1 MKNDILKH
9 YIEVPDNLFALL
21 SRYRVVIPG
30 IQRHYVQGAN
40 NPKAESVRKQF
51 IKEIFTAIEKKQ
63 NEFSLHFIYGPINTD
78 GEDSF
83 VPVDGQQRLTTLWLI
98 ARYAAE
104 KAEPSDRKHL
114 LHLLSRFTYEDRIN
128 AKRFCQAL
136 TCEDSR
142 WDITQDPNPN
152 ILCQDWFVDY
162 WKEDETVASMIRMLS
177 TIHEEWNKYQ
187 DTITAENILEAI
199 DSKIRFNLKIDAF
212 GDDIYMKMNAR
223 GLQLTQWENF
233 KAKISEDLREDK
245 KEWWV
250 KKMEELSNRFF
261 TLSDKQHELPDNAF
275 FALYARIMAYEARES
290 GVDCGNNI
298 KELADYKKWNHIE
311 LPFVPYSDFSGI
323 MQGIQERQDSG
334 NEPIASTVADTCV
347 KMLET
352 VLDNAQEKVP
362 YFGDSKLFDTFF
374 HPQNGNELDFT
385 LCCYEYFKKF
395 DNIDNCDFLKA
406 LRLMWNI
413 LENVN
418 KQYDKPDNRIE
429 LVKKFIDLEDK
440 TLYSRKITLY
450 SPQIKEIIDSD
461 VPEQAKEEAKKA
473 IQMHCDD
480 QSMPN
485 DWNEETLGPW
495 SNWNDAIE
503 KAEECAFF
511 HGSIR
516 FLYRNSN
523 GDTTCWKKFATKLSN
538 CKKLFTKDGLSEEM
552 KVKANQVLISHCED
566 WKKLI
571 RKPVFDAKN
580 ESWKQVLTDSSLSEC
595 VNGLLLSPNEI
606 VDNHNE
612 IIQILI
618 DDAIW
623 KNLIKETPGYEL
635 EWKANSPSLWL
646 NRYLYLTL
654 KLTRDNHEDI
664 LDAFIGESKVT
675 FDAPEEERYRTIK
688 GKNYYF
694 AVPMWFTYKY
704 KGKEY
709 HFAWQTSGNID
720 MYDNNW
726 NKLFDLYYK
735 KYGEGFN
742 IAIDDQSDHDS
753 SYYIRMIEDCI
764 ERYVKL
770 KGNHTSSLP
779 VQHK

>member
-63 NEFSLHFIYGPINTD
+63 NEFNLHFIYGPINTNV
-78 GEDSF
+78 EDSF

-104 KAEPSDRKHL
+104 KAEPSDRKDL
-114 LHLLSRFTYEDRIN
+114 LSLLSRFTYEDRIN

-142 WDITQDPNPN
+142 WDITQDPNPD

-177 TIHEEWNKYQ
+177 TIYEEWNKHQ
-187 DTITAENILEAI
+187 ESITAEDILEAI
-199 DSKIRFNLKIDAF
+199 ASKIRFNLKIDAF

-233 KAKISEDLREDK
+233 KGKFSEDLCEDK

-250 KKMEELSNRFF
+250 KEMEELSNRFF
-261 TLSDKQHELPDNAF
+261 TCSDEQHELPDNAF
-275 FALYARIMAYEARES
+275 FALYARIMAYES
-290 GVDCGNNI
+290 GVDCGNSI
-298 KELADYKKWNHIE
+298 KELAAYTHNHNTWSQIE
-311 LPFVPYSDFSGI
+311 LPFVPYSDFSDI
-323 MQGIQERQDSG
+323 IN
-334 NEPIASTVADTCV
+334 NESIASTVPATCV
-347 KMLET
+347 KMIKT
-352 VLDNAQEKVP
+352 VLASAQNIVP

-395 DNIDNCDFLKA
+395 VNEDVDTTHFLKA

-413 LENVN
+413 LENVD
-418 KQYDKPDNRIE
+418 KQYEKKTDNRIE
-429 LVKKFIDLEDK
+429 LVKKFIDLGDQ
-440 TLYSRKITLY
+440 TLY
-450 SPQIKEIIDSD
+450 SPQIKEIEKEIEKA
-461 VPEQAKEEAKKA
+461 PEQAKEEAEKA
-473 IQMHCDD
+473 KQMHCNDK
-480 QSMPN
+480 SMPN
-485 DWNEETLGPW
+485 DWNEETLKPW

-516 FLYRNSN
+516 FLYEKNSN
-523 GDTTCWKKFATKLSN
+523 GKTTWENFATKLSN
-538 CKKLFTKDGLSEEM
+538 CMDLFVSEGLSEDK

-654 KLTRDNHEDI
+654 KLKRNNREDI
-664 LDAFIGESKVT
+664 LDAFINDSKVT

-709 HFAWQTSGNID
+709 HFAWQTWGNID
-720 MYDNNW
+720 MYDNSW
-726 NKLFDLYYK
+726 ERLFDQYD
-735 KYGEGFN
+735 GEMANNFT
-742 IAIDDQSDHDS
+742 IHIDEETDHDS
-753 SYYIRMIEDCI
+753 SYYIKKIEKCIDCYEKI
-764 ERYVKL
+764 HNK
-770 KGNHTSSLP
+770 
-779 VQHK
+779 

>member
-63 NEFSLHFIYGPINTD
+63 NEFNLHFIYGPINTN

-98 ARYAAE
+98 ARYAVE
-104 KAEPSDRKHL
+104 KAEPSNRKDL
-114 LHLLSRFTYEDRIN
+114 LRLLSRFTYEDRIN

-177 TIHEEWNKYQ
+177 TIYEEWNKHQ
-187 DTITAENILEAI
+187 DSITAEDILEAI
-199 DSKIRFNLKIDAF
+199 ASKIRFELKIDAF

-233 KAKISEDLREDK
+233 KGKFSEDLREDK

-250 KKMEELSNRFF
+250 KEMEELSNRFF
-261 TLSDKQHELPDNAF
+261 HCSGEQHELPDNAF
-275 FALYARIMAYEARES
+275 FALYARIMAYEARKS
-290 GVDCGNNI
+290 VVDCGNGI
-298 KELADYKKWNHIE
+298 KELAAYTHNTWSQIE

-323 MQGIQERQDSG
+323 TN
-334 NEPIASTVADTCV
+334 NESVAKTCV
-347 KMLET
+347 KMLKT
-352 VLDNAQEKVP
+352 VLDHYKKAVP
-362 YFGDSKLFDTFF
+362 YFGDRTLFETFF
-374 HPQNGNELDFT
+374 HPKNKNDLDFT

-395 DNIDNCDFLKA
+395 NNIETKDFLKA

-413 LENVN
+413 LENVYR
-418 KQYDKPDNRIE
+418 QDEKPDYRVK
-429 LVKKFIDLEDK
+429 LVKKFIDLGDQ
-440 TLYSRKITLY
+440 TLY
-450 SPQIKEIIDSD
+450 SPQIKGKIIDSNA
-461 VPEQAKEEAKKA
+461 PEQAKEEAEKA
-473 IQMHCDD
+473 IQMNCND
-480 QSMPN
+480 QSMPS
-485 DWNEETLGPW
+485 DWNEETLGKW

-523 GDTTCWKKFATKLSN
+523 GEKPWEKFATKLCN
-538 CKKLFTKDGLSEEM
+538 CIDLFTKDGLSEEK
-552 KVKANQVLISHCED
+552 KVKANQVLISHC
-566 WKKLI
+566 KKWDDI
-571 RKPVFDAKN
+571 RREPVFDAKN

-664 LDAFIGESKVT
+664 LDAFIAESKVT

-709 HFAWQTSGNID
+709 HFAWQTWGNID
-720 MYDNNW
+720 MYDNGW
-726 NKLFDLYYK
+726 ERLFDQYD
-735 KYGEGFN
+735 GEMANNFT
-742 IAIDDQSDHDS
+742 IHIDKETGHDS
-753 SYYIRMIEDCI
+753 SYYIKKIEDCI
-764 ERYVKL
+764 DCYEKIHN
-770 KGNHTSSLP
+770 K
-779 VQHK
+779 

>member
-63 NEFSLHFIYGPINTD
+63 NEFNLHFIYGPINTN

-98 ARYAAE
+98 ARYAVE
-104 KAEPSDRKHL
+104 KAEPSNCKDL
-114 LHLLSRFTYEDRIN
+114 LRLLSRFTYEDRIN

-142 WDITQDPNPN
+142 WDITQDPNPD

-177 TIHEEWNKYQ
+177 TIHEEWNKHQ
-187 DTITAENILEAI
+187 DSITAEDILEAI
-199 DSKIRFNLKIDAF
+199 ASKIRFELKIDAF

-233 KAKISEDLREDK
+233 KAKFSEDLCEDK
-245 KEWWV
+245 KESWD
-250 KKMEELSNRFF
+250 KEMEELSNLFF
-261 TLSDKQHELPDNAF
+261 TCSGEHELPDNAF
-275 FALYARIMAYEARES
+275 FALYARIMAYEAKKT
-290 GVDCGNNI
+290 GVDCGNGI

-323 MQGIQERQDSG
+323 MQGIQDIR
-334 NEPIASTVADTCV
+334 NEPIASTVAETCV
-347 KMLET
+347 KMIKT
-352 VLDNAQEKVP
+352 VLASAQNIVP

-395 DNIDNCDFLKA
+395 VNEDVDTSHFLKA

-413 LENVN
+413 LENEDR
-418 KQYDKPDNRIE
+418 QYENPDYRVE
-429 LVKKFIDLEDK
+429 LIKKIIDLGDQ
-440 TLYSRKITLY
+440 TLY
-450 SPQIKEIIDSD
+450 SPQIKEIEKA
-461 VPEQAKEEAKKA
+461 PEQAIEEAEKA
-473 IQMHCDD
+473 IHCND
-480 QSMPN
+480 QSMPS
-485 DWNEETLGPW
+485 DWNEERLGTW

-516 FLYRNSN
+516 FLYEKNSN
-523 GDTTCWKKFATKLSN
+523 EETTWEKFATKLSN
-538 CKKLFTKDGLSEEM
+538 CKNLFTKDGLSEEK
-552 KVKANQVLISHCED
+552 KVKANQVLISHCEN
-566 WKKLI
+566 WINLI
-571 RKPVFDAKN
+571 RKPVFDTDK
-580 ESWKQVLTDSSLSEC
+580 ESWKQVLTDVKLSEY

-606 VDNHNE
+606 VDNHNG

-623 KNLIKETPGYEL
+623 KNLIKDTSGYEL

-646 NRYLYLTL
+646 NRYLYLTV
-654 KLTRDNHEDI
+654 KLTRNNREDI
-664 LDAFIGESKVT
+664 LDSFINNDDIKFEAE
-675 FDAPEEERYRTIK
+675 DERRYMKIK
-688 GKNYYF
+688 DVNYYF
-694 AVPMWFTYKY
+694 AVPMFFVYKY
-704 KGKEY
+704 KDENY
-709 HFAWQTSGNID
+709 HFAWQTWGYID

-742 IAIDDQSDHDS
+742 IAIDDQSDQDS

-764 ERYVKL
+764 ERYVKF
-770 KGNHTSSLP
+770 KDNHNEITS
-779 VQHK
+779 Q

>member
-1 MKNDILKH
+1 MKNDIIKQN
-9 YIEVPDNLFALL
+9 IEVPDNLFALL

-63 NEFSLHFIYGPINTD
+63 NEFNLHFIYGPINTN

-104 KAEPSDRKHL
+104 KAEPSDRKDL
-114 LHLLSRFTYEDRIN
+114 LSLLSRFTYEDRIN

-136 TCEDSR
+136 TCENSR
-142 WDITQDPNPN
+142 WDITQDPNPD

-177 TIHEEWNKYQ
+177 TIYEEWNKHQ
-187 DTITAENILEAI
+187 DSITAEDILEAI
-199 DSKIRFNLKIDAF
+199 ASKIRFELKIDAF

-233 KAKISEDLREDK
+233 KGKFSEDLREDK

-250 KKMEELSNRFF
+250 KEMEELSNRFF
-261 TLSDKQHELPDNAF
+261 TCSDEQHELPDNAF
-275 FALYARIMAYEARES
+275 FALYARIMAYEARKQP

-298 KELADYKKWNHIE
+298 KELAAYTHNTWSQIE

-323 MQGIQERQDSG
+323 TNKES
-334 NEPIASTVADTCV
+334 IASTVAATCV
-347 KMLET
+347 KMIKT
-352 VLDNAQEKVP
+352 VLDRYKKIVP
-362 YFGDSKLFDTFF
+362 YFGDRTLFETFF
-374 HPQNGNELDFT
+374 HPKNKNDLDFT

-395 DNIDNCDFLKA
+395 DNIETKDFLKA

-413 LENVN
+413 LENV
-418 KQYDKPDNRIE
+418 QDNRVE
-429 LVKKFIDLEDK
+429 LVKKIIDLEDK
-440 TLYSRKITLY
+440 TLYSR
-450 SPQIKEIIDSD
+450 QIKEIIGSNP
-461 VPEQAKEEAKKA
+461 PEQAEEEAEKA
-473 IQMHCDD
+473 IQMQCND
-480 QSMPN
+480 QSIPS
-485 DWNEETLGPW
+485 DWNEETLGKW

-523 GDTTCWKKFATKLSN
+523 GEKTWEKFATKLCN
-538 CKKLFTKDGLSEEM
+538 CIDLFTKDGLSEEK
-552 KVKANQVLISHCED
+552 KVKANQVLISHC
-566 WKKLI
+566 KKWDDI
-571 RKPVFDAKN
+571 RREPVFDAKN

-623 KNLIKETPGYEL
+623 KILIKETPGYEL

-654 KLTRDNHEDI
+654 KLKRNNREDI
-664 LDAFIGESKVT
+664 LDAFINESKVT
-675 FDAPEEERYRTIK
+675 FDAPEEKRYRTIK

-694 AVPMWFTYKY
+694 AVPMCFEYKY

-709 HFAWQTSGNID
+709 HFAWQTWGYID
-720 MYDNNW
+720 MYDNDW
-726 NKLFDLYYK
+726 KRLCEQYD
-735 KYGEGFN
+735 GEMANNFT
-742 IAIDDQSDHDS
+742 IHIDKETDHDS
-753 SYYIRMIEDCI
+753 SYYIKKIEKCIDCYEKI
-764 ERYVKL
+764 HNK
-770 KGNHTSSLP
+770 
-779 VQHK
+779 

>member
-51 IKEIFTAIEKKQ
+51 IKEIFTAIEEKQ
-63 NEFSLHFIYGPINTD
+63 NEFNLHFIYGPINTD

-104 KAEPSDRKHL
+104 KAEPSDRKDL
-114 LHLLSRFTYEDRIN
+114 LSLLSRFTYEDRIN

-142 WDITQDPNPN
+142 WDFTQDPNPD

-177 TIHEEWNKYQ
+177 TIHEEWNKHQ
-187 DTITAENILEAI
+187 DSITAEDILEAI
-199 DSKIRFNLKIDAF
+199 ASKIRFELKIDAF

-233 KAKISEDLREDK
+233 KGKFSEDLREDI
-245 KEWWV
+245 KESWD
-250 KKMEELSNRFF
+250 KEMEELSNLFF
-261 TLSDKQHELPDNAF
+261 KRSDKQHELPDNAF
-275 FALYARIMAYEARES
+275 FALYARIMAYEARKP
-290 GVDCGNNI
+290 GMDCGNGI
-298 KELADYKKWNHIE
+298 KELAAYTHNTWSQIE

-323 MQGIQERQDSG
+323 TN
-334 NEPIASTVADTCV
+334 NESIASIVAETCV
-347 KMLET
+347 KMIKT
-352 VLDNAQEKVP
+352 VLDRYPKIVP
-362 YFGDSKLFDTFF
+362 YFGDRTLFETFF
-374 HPQNGNELDFT
+374 HPKNKNDLDFT
-385 LCCYEYFKKF
+385 LCCYEYFKNF
-395 DNIDNCDFLKA
+395 NNIETKDFLKA

-413 LENVN
+413 LENV
-418 KQYDKPDNRIE
+418 QDNRVE
-429 LVKKFIDLEDK
+429 LVKKIIDLEDK
-440 TLYSRKITLY
+440 TLYSR
-450 SPQIKEIIDSD
+450 QIKEIIGSNP
-461 VPEQAKEEAKKA
+461 PEQAEEEAEKA
-473 IQMHCDD
+473 IQMDCND

-485 DWNEETLGPW
+485 DWNEEILGSW
-495 SNWNDAIE
+495 INWNDAIE

-523 GDTTCWKKFATKLSN
+523 GEPTWEKFATKLSN
-538 CKKLFTKDGLSEEM
+538 CMDLFTKDGLSEDK

-571 RKPVFDAKN
+571 RKPVFDTDK
-580 ESWKQVLTDSSLSEC
+580 ESWKQVLTDVKLSKC

-606 VDNHNE
+606 VDNHDD
-612 IIQILI
+612 IIQLLI
-618 DDAIW
+618 DDDIW
-623 KNLIKETPGYEL
+623 KNLITKNSGYKL
-635 EWKANSPSLWL
+635 EWKANSLSLWL

-654 KLTRDNHEDI
+654 KLKRNNREDI
-664 LDAFIGESKVT
+664 LDAFINESKVT

-709 HFAWQTSGNID
+709 HFAWQIWGYID
-720 MYDNNW
+720 MYDNGW
-726 NKLFDLYYK
+726 KRLCEQYD
-735 KYGEGFN
+735 GEMANNFT
-742 IAIDDQSDHDS
+742 IHIDEETDHDS
-753 SYYIRMIEDCI
+753 SYYIKKIENCIDCYEKI
-764 ERYVKL
+764 HNK
-770 KGNHTSSLP
+770 
-779 VQHK
+779 

>member
-51 IKEIFTAIEKKQ
+51 IKEIFTAIEEKQ
-63 NEFSLHFIYGPINTD
+63 NEFNLHFIYGPINTD

-104 KAEPSDRKHL
+104 KAEPSDRKDL
-114 LHLLSRFTYEDRIN
+114 LSLLSRFTYEDRIN

-142 WDITQDPNPN
+142 WDFTQDPNPD

-177 TIHEEWNKYQ
+177 TIHEEWNKHQ
-187 DTITAENILEAI
+187 DSITAEDILEAI
-199 DSKIRFNLKIDAF
+199 ASKIRFELKIDAF

-233 KAKISEDLREDK
+233 KAKFSEDLCEDK
-245 KEWWV
+245 KESWD
-250 KKMEELSNRFF
+250 KEMEELSNRFF
-261 TLSDKQHELPDNAF
+261 TCSDEQHELPDNAF

-290 GVDCGNNI
+290 GVDCGNSI
-298 KELADYKKWNHIE
+298 KQLAAYTHNTWSQIE

-323 MQGIQERQDSG
+323 TN
-334 NEPIASTVADTCV
+334 NESIASTVAATCV
-347 KMLET
+347 KMIKAVLERYP
-352 VLDNAQEKVP
+352 KIVP
-362 YFGDSKLFDTFF
+362 YFGNRTLFETFF
-374 HPQNGNELDFT
+374 HPKNKNDLDFT

-395 DNIDNCDFLKA
+395 DNIETKDFLKA

-413 LENVN
+413 LENV
-418 KQYDKPDNRIE
+418 QDNRVE
-429 LVKKFIDLEDK
+429 LVKKIIDLEDK
-440 TLYSRKITLY
+440 TLYSR
-450 SPQIKEIIDSD
+450 QIKKIIDSIT
-461 VPEQAKEEAKKA
+461 PKQAKEQAEEEAEKA
-473 IQMHCDD
+473 IQMDCND
-480 QSMPN
+480 QSIPS
-485 DWNEETLGPW
+485 DWNEETLGKW

-516 FLYRNSN
+516 FLYEKNSN
-523 GDTTCWKKFATKLSN
+523 EKTTWKNFATKLSN
-538 CKKLFTKDGLSEEM
+538 CMDLFVSEGLSEDK
-552 KVKANQVLISHCED
+552 KVKANQVLISHCEN
-566 WKKLI
+566 WINLI
-571 RKPVFDAKN
+571 RKPVFDTDK
-580 ESWKQVLTDSSLSEC
+580 ESWKQVLTDINLSEY

-606 VDNHNE
+606 ADSHDD
-612 IIQILI
+612 IIQLLI
-618 DDAIW
+618 DNDIW
-623 KNLIKETPGYEL
+623 KNLINENSGYEL
-635 EWKANSPSLWL
+635 EWKESSPSLWL
-646 NRYLYLTL
+646 SRYPRFTL
-654 KLTRDNHEDI
+654 KLTRNNREDI

-709 HFAWQTSGNID
+709 HFAWQTLGNID
-720 MYDNNW
+720 MYDNGW
-726 NKLFDLYYK
+726 ERLFDQYD
-735 KYGEGFN
+735 GEMANNFT
-742 IAIDDQSDHDS
+742 IHIDKETGHDS
-753 SYYIRMIEDCI
+753 SYYIKKIEDCI
-764 ERYVKL
+764 DCYEKIHN
-770 KGNHTSSLP
+770 K
-779 VQHK
+779 

>member
-1 MKNDILKH
+1 MKKDILKH
-9 YIEVPDNLFALL
+9 YIEVPDNLFTLL

-63 NEFSLHFIYGPINTD
+63 NEFNLHFIYGPINTN

-98 ARYAAE
+98 ARYAVE
-104 KAEPSDRKHL
+104 KAESSDRKDL
-114 LHLLSRFTYEDRIN
+114 LRLLSRFTYEDRIN

-142 WDITQDPNPN
+142 WNITQDPNPN

-177 TIHEEWNKYQ
+177 TIHEEWNKHQ
-187 DTITAENILEAI
+187 DSITAEDILEAI
-199 DSKIRFNLKIDAF
+199 ASKIRFELKIDAF

-233 KAKISEDLREDK
+233 KGKFSEDLREDK

-250 KKMEELSNRFF
+250 KEMEELSNRFF
-261 TLSDKQHELPDNAF
+261 TCSDEQHELPDNAF
-275 FALYARIMAYEARES
+275 FALYARIMAYEARKT
-290 GVDCGNNI
+290 GVDCGNSI
-298 KELADYKKWNHIE
+298 KQLAAYTHNHNTWSQIE

-323 MQGIQERQDSG
+323 TN
-334 NEPIASTVADTCV
+334 NESIASTVAETCV
-347 KMLET
+347 KMIKT
-352 VLDNAQEKVP
+352 VLDNFKEIVP
-362 YFGDSKLFDTFF
+362 YFGDNKLFDTFF
-374 HPQNGNELDFT
+374 HPQNRNELDFT

-395 DNIDNCDFLKA
+395 VNEDVDTNNFLKA

-413 LENVN
+413 LENVDR
-418 KQYDKPDNRIE
+418 QYENPDYRVE
-429 LVKKFIDLEDK
+429 LVKKFTDLGDQ
-440 TLYSRKITLY
+440 TLY
-450 SPQIKEIIDSD
+450 SPQIKEKIIDSNAD
-461 VPEQAKEEAKKA
+461 APEQAKEEAEKA
-473 IQMHCDD
+473 IQMDRND
-480 QSMPN
+480 QSMP
-485 DWNEETLGPW
+485 
-495 SNWNDAIE
+495 SYWNDAIE

-523 GDTTCWKKFATKLSN
+523 GETTWENFATKLSN
-538 CKKLFTKDGLSEEM
+538 CKNLFTKDGLSEDK
-552 KVKANQVLISHCED
+552 KVKANQVLISHCKD

-571 RKPVFDAKN
+571 RKPVFDTDK
-580 ESWKQVLTDSSLSEC
+580 ESWKQVLTDVNLSEY

-606 VDNHNE
+606 ADSHDD
-612 IIQILI
+612 IIQLLI
-618 DDAIW
+618 DNDIW
-623 KNLIKETPGYEL
+623 KNLINENPGYEL
-635 EWKANSPSLWL
+635 EWKANSSSLWL
-646 NRYLYLTL
+646 NRYPKLTL
-654 KLTRDNHEDI
+654 KLTRNNREDI

-675 FDAPEEERYRTIK
+675 FDAPEEKRYRTIK

-694 AVPMWFTYKY
+694 AVPMCFEYKY

-709 HFAWQTSGNID
+709 HFAWQTWGYID
-720 MYDNNW
+720 MYDNDW
-726 NKLFDLYYK
+726 KRLCEQYD
-735 KYGEGFN
+735 GEMANNFT
-742 IAIDDQSDHDS
+742 IHIDKETGHDS
-753 SYYIRMIEDCI
+753 SYYIKKIEDCI
-764 ERYVKL
+764 DCYEKIHN
-770 KGNHTSSLP
+770 K
-779 VQHK
+779 

>member
-1 MKNDILKH
+1 MRNDILKY

-51 IKEIFTAIEKKQ
+51 IKEIFTAIEEKQ
-63 NEFSLHFIYGPINTD
+63 SDFNLHFIYGPINTD

-104 KAEPSDRKHL
+104 KAEPSDRKDL
-114 LHLLSRFTYEDRIN
+114 LSLLSRFTYEDRIN

-136 TCEDSR
+136 TCENSR
-142 WDITQDPNPN
+142 WDITQDPNPD

-177 TIHEEWNKYQ
+177 TIHEEWNKHQ
-187 DTITAENILEAI
+187 DPITAEDILEAI
-199 DSKIRFNLKIDAF
+199 ASKIRFNLKIDAF

-233 KAKISEDLREDK
+233 KGKFSEDLCEDK

-250 KKMEELSNRFF
+250 KEMEELSNRFF
-261 TLSDKQHELPDNAF
+261 TCSDEQHELPDNAF
-275 FALYARIMAYEARES
+275 FALYARIMAYEAKKP
-290 GVDCGNNI
+290 GVDCGNGI
-298 KELADYKKWNHIE
+298 KELAAYTHNTWSQIE

-323 MQGIQERQDSG
+323 TN
-334 NEPIASTVADTCV
+334 NESIASTVAATCV
-347 KMLET
+347 KMIKT
-352 VLDNAQEKVP
+352 VLDNFKEIAP
-362 YFGDSKLFDTFF
+362 YFGDNKLFDTFF

-395 DNIDNCDFLKA
+395 VNEDVDTTHFLKA

-413 LENVN
+413 LENVD
-418 KQYDKPDNRIE
+418 KQYENPDNRVE
-429 LVKKFIDLEDK
+429 LVKKFISLEDK
-440 TLYSRKITLY
+440 TLY
-450 SPQIKEIIDSD
+450 SPQIKEIIGSD
-461 VPEQAKEEAKKA
+461 DPEQAKEEAEKA
-473 IQMHCDD
+473 VQMHRND
-480 QSMPN
+480 QSMPS
-485 DWNEETLGPW
+485 DWNEETLKPW

-523 GDTTCWKKFATKLSN
+523 RETTWENFATKLSN
-538 CKKLFTKDGLSEEM
+538 CMDLFTKDGLSEDK

-571 RKPVFDAKN
+571 RKPVFDTDK
-580 ESWKQVLTDSSLSEC
+580 ESWKQVLTDVKLSEY

-606 VDNHNE
+606 ADSHDD
-612 IIQILI
+612 IIQLLI
-618 DDAIW
+618 DNDIW
-623 KNLIKETPGYEL
+623 KNLINENPGYEL

-646 NRYLYLTL
+646 NRYLYLTV
-654 KLTRDNHEDI
+654 KLTRNNREDI
-664 LDAFIGESKVT
+664 LDSF
-675 FDAPEEERYRTIK
+675 
-688 GKNYYF
+688 
-694 AVPMWFTYKY
+694 
-704 KGKEY
+704 
-709 HFAWQTSGNID
+709 
-720 MYDNNW
+720 
-726 NKLFDLYYK
+726 L
-735 KYGEGFN
+735 
-742 IAIDDQSDHDS
+742 
-753 SYYIRMIEDCI
+753 
-764 ERYVKL
+764 
-770 KGNHTSSLP
+770 SLI
-779 VQHK
+779 HI

>member
-63 NEFSLHFIYGPINTD
+63 NEFSLHFIYGPINTN

-187 DTITAENILEAI
+187 DTITAEDILEAI

-233 KAKISEDLREDK
+233 KGKFSEDLCEDK

-250 KKMEELSNRFF
+250 KEMEELSNRFF
-261 TLSDKQHELPDNAF
+261 TCSDEQHELPDNAF
-275 FALYARIMAYEARES
+275 FALYARIMAYEAKKT
-290 GVDCGNNI
+290 GVDCGNGI
-298 KELADYKKWNHIE
+298 KELAAYTHNTWSQIE

-323 MQGIQERQDSG
+323 TN
-334 NEPIASTVADTCV
+334 NESIASTVAATCV
-347 KMLET
+347 KMIKT
-352 VLDNAQEKVP
+352 VLDRYQEIVP
-362 YFGDSKLFDTFF
+362 YFGDRTLFETFF
-374 HPQNGNELDFT
+374 HPKNKNDLDFT

-395 DNIDNCDFLKA
+395 DNIETKDFLKA

-413 LENVN
+413 LENV
-418 KQYDKPDNRIE
+418 QDNRVE
-429 LVKKFIDLEDK
+429 LVKKIIDLEDK
-440 TLYSRKITLY
+440 TLYSR
-450 SPQIKEIIDSD
+450 QIKKIIGSNA
-461 VPEQAKEEAKKA
+461 PEQAEEEAEKA
-473 IQMHCDD
+473 IQMHYNDK
-480 QSMPN
+480 SMPN
-485 DWNEETLGPW
+485 DWNEEKLGSW

-503 KAEECAFF
+503 KAEEYAFF

-516 FLYRNSN
+516 FLYEKNSN
-523 GDTTCWKKFATKLSN
+523 GKTTWENFATKLSN
-538 CKKLFTKDGLSEEM
+538 CMDLFVSEGLSEDK
-552 KVKANQVLISHCED
+552 KVKANQVLISHC
-566 WKKLI
+566 KKWDNI
-571 RKPVFDAKN
+571 RREPVFDAKK

-675 FDAPEEERYRTIK
+675 FDAPEEERYRKIK

-709 HFAWQTSGNID
+709 HFAWQTWGNID
-720 MYDNNW
+720 MYDNSW
-726 NKLFDLYYK
+726 ERLYDQYDR
-735 KYGEGFN
+735 EMANNFT
-742 IAIDDQSDHDS
+742 IHIDEETGHDS
-753 SYYIRMIEDCI
+753 SYYLKKIEDCI
-764 ERYVKL
+764 NCYEKIHN
-770 KGNHTSSLP
+770 K
-779 VQHK
+779 

>member
-1 MKNDILKH
+1 MKKDILKH
-9 YIEVPDNLFALL
+9 YIEVPDNLFTLL

-63 NEFSLHFIYGPINTD
+63 NEFNLHFIYGPINTN

-98 ARYAAE
+98 ARYAVE
-104 KAEPSDRKHL
+104 KAESSDRKDL
-114 LHLLSRFTYEDRIN
+114 LRLLSRFTYEDRIN

-142 WDITQDPNPN
+142 WNITQDPNPN

-177 TIHEEWNKYQ
+177 TIHEEWNKHQ
-187 DTITAENILEAI
+187 DSITAEDILEAI
-199 DSKIRFNLKIDAF
+199 ASKIRFELKIDAF

-233 KAKISEDLREDK
+233 KGKFSEDLREDK

-250 KKMEELSNRFF
+250 KEMEELSNRFF
-261 TLSDKQHELPDNAF
+261 TCSDEQHELPDNAF
-275 FALYARIMAYEARES
+275 FALYARIMAYEARKP
-290 GVDCGNNI
+290 GVDCGNSI
-298 KELADYKKWNHIE
+298 KQLAAYTHNHNTWSQIE

-323 MQGIQERQDSG
+323 TN
-334 NEPIASTVADTCV
+334 NESIASTVAETCV
-347 KMLET
+347 KMIKT
-352 VLDNAQEKVP
+352 VLDRYQEIVP
-362 YFGDSKLFDTFF
+362 YFGDRTLFETFF
-374 HPQNGNELDFT
+374 HPKNKNDLDFT

-395 DNIDNCDFLKA
+395 DNIETKDFLKA

-413 LENVN
+413 LENV
-418 KQYDKPDNRIE
+418 QDNRVE
-429 LVKKFIDLEDK
+429 LVKKIIDLEDK
-440 TLYSRKITLY
+440 TLYSR
-450 SPQIKEIIDSD
+450 QIKKIIGSNA
-461 VPEQAKEEAKKA
+461 PEQAEEEAEKA
-473 IQMHCDD
+473 IQMHYNDK
-480 QSMPN
+480 SMPN
-485 DWNEETLGPW
+485 DWNEEKLGSW

-503 KAEECAFF
+503 KAEEYAFF

-516 FLYRNSN
+516 FLYEKNSN
-523 GDTTCWKKFATKLSN
+523 GKTTWENFATKLSN
-538 CKKLFTKDGLSEEM
+538 CMDLFVSEGLSEDK

-566 WKKLI
+566 GKKLI

-618 DDAIW
+618 DDTIW

-635 EWKANSPSLWL
+635 EWKANSLSLWL

-654 KLTRDNHEDI
+654 KLKRNNREDI
-664 LDAFIGESKVT
+664 LDAFINESKVT
-675 FDAPEEERYRTIK
+675 FDAPEEKRYRTIK

-709 HFAWQTSGNID
+709 HFAWQTWGNID
-720 MYDNNW
+720 MYDNSW
-726 NKLFDLYYK
+726 ERLYDQYDR
-735 KYGEGFN
+735 EMANNFT
-742 IAIDDQSDHDS
+742 IHIDEETGHDS
-753 SYYIRMIEDCI
+753 SYYLKKIEDCI
-764 ERYVKL
+764 NCYEKIHN
-770 KGNHTSSLP
+770 K
-779 VQHK
+779 

>member
-1 MKNDILKH
+1 MKKDILKH
-9 YIEVPDNLFALL
+9 YIEVPDNLFTLL

-40 NPKAESVRKQF
+40 NPKAESVRKLF

-63 NEFSLHFIYGPINTD
+63 NEFNLHFIYGPINTN

-98 ARYAAE
+98 ARYAVE
-104 KAEPSDRKHL
+104 KAESSDRKDL
-114 LHLLSRFTYEDRIN
+114 LRLLSRFTYEDRIN

-142 WDITQDPNPN
+142 WNITQDPNPN

-177 TIHEEWNKYQ
+177 TIHEEWNKHQ
-187 DTITAENILEAI
+187 DTITAEDILEAI
-199 DSKIRFNLKIDAF
+199 ASKIRFELKIDAF

-233 KAKISEDLREDK
+233 KGKFSEDLCEDK

-250 KKMEELSNRFF
+250 KEMEELSNRFF
-261 TLSDKQHELPDNAF
+261 TCSDEQHELPDNAF
-275 FALYARIMAYEARES
+275 FALYARIMAYEAKKT
-290 GVDCGNNI
+290 GVDCGNGI
-298 KELADYKKWNHIE
+298 KELAAYTHNTWSQIE
-311 LPFVPYSDFSGI
+311 LPFVPYSDFLGI
-323 MQGIQERQDSG
+323 TN
-334 NEPIASTVADTCV
+334 NESIASTVAATCV
-347 KMLET
+347 KMIKT
-352 VLDNAQEKVP
+352 VLDRYQEIVP
-362 YFGDSKLFDTFF
+362 YFGDRTLFETFF
-374 HPQNGNELDFT
+374 HPKNKNDLDFT

-395 DNIDNCDFLKA
+395 DNIETKDFLKA

-413 LENVN
+413 LENVDRQN
-418 KQYDKPDNRIE
+418 ENPDNRVE
-429 LVKKFIDLEDK
+429 LVKKFIDLGDQ
-440 TLYSRKITLY
+440 TLY
-450 SPQIKEIIDSD
+450 SPQIKEIEKEIEKA
-461 VPEQAKEEAKKA
+461 PEQAKEEAEKA
-473 IQMHCDD
+473 KQMHCNDP
-480 QSMPN
+480 SMPS
-485 DWNEETLGPW
+485 DWNEKTLGRW

-503 KAEECAFF
+503 KAENWAFF

-516 FLYRNSN
+516 FLYRKSN
-523 GDTTCWKKFATKLSN
+523 GENNWENFATKLSN
-538 CKKLFTKDGLSEEM
+538 CMDLFTKDGLSEEK
-552 KVKANQVLISHCED
+552 KVKTNQVLISHCKEWD
-566 WKKLI
+566 DI
-571 RKPVFDAKN
+571 RREPVFDTKK
-580 ESWKQVLTDSSLSEC
+580 ESWKQVLTETDVKLSEY

-709 HFAWQTSGNID
+709 HFAWQIWGNID
-720 MYDNNW
+720 MYDNGW
-726 NKLFDLYYK
+726 KRLFDQYD
-735 KYGEGFN
+735 GEMANNFT
-742 IAIDDQSDHDS
+742 IHIDEETGHDS
-753 SYYIRMIEDCI
+753 SYYIKKIEDCI
-764 ERYVKL
+764 DCYEKIHN
-770 KGNHTSSLP
+770 K
-779 VQHK
+779 

>member
-21 SRYRVVIPG
+21 YRYRVVIPG

-63 NEFSLHFIYGPINTD
+63 NEFNLHFIYGPINTN

-104 KAEPSDRKHL
+104 KAEPSDRKDL
-114 LHLLSRFTYEDRIN
+114 LSLLSRFTYEDRIN

-142 WDITQDPNPN
+142 WDITQDPNPD

-177 TIHEEWNKYQ
+177 TIYEEWNKHQ
-187 DTITAENILEAI
+187 DSITAEDILEAI
-199 DSKIRFNLKIDAF
+199 ASKIRFNLKIDAF

-233 KAKISEDLREDK
+233 KGKFSEDLCEDK

-250 KKMEELSNRFF
+250 KEMEELSNRFF
-261 TLSDKQHELPDNAF
+261 TCSDEQHELPDNAF
-275 FALYARIMAYEARES
+275 FALYARIMAYEAKKT
-290 GVDCGNNI
+290 GVDCGNGI
-298 KELADYKKWNHIE
+298 KELAAYTHNTWSQIE
-311 LPFVPYSDFSGI
+311 LPFVPYSDFSGTTN
-323 MQGIQERQDSG
+323 
-334 NEPIASTVADTCV
+334 NESIASTVAATCV
-347 KMLET
+347 KMIKT
-352 VLDNAQEKVP
+352 VLDRYQEIVP
-362 YFGDSKLFDTFF
+362 YFGDRTLFETFF
-374 HPQNGNELDFT
+374 HPQNKNDLDFT

-395 DNIDNCDFLKA
+395 DNIETKDFLKA

-413 LENVN
+413 LENV
-418 KQYDKPDNRIE
+418 QDNRVE
-429 LVKKFIDLEDK
+429 LVKKIIDLEDK
-440 TLYSRKITLY
+440 TLYSR
-450 SPQIKEIIDSD
+450 QIKKIIGSNA
-461 VPEQAKEEAKKA
+461 PEQAEEEAEKA
-473 IQMHCDD
+473 IQMHYNDK
-480 QSMPN
+480 SMPN
-485 DWNEETLGPW
+485 DWNEEKLGSW

-503 KAEECAFF
+503 KAEEYAFF

-516 FLYRNSN
+516 FLYEKNSN
-523 GDTTCWKKFATKLSN
+523 GKTTWENFATKLSN
-538 CKKLFTKDGLSEEM
+538 CMDLFVSEGLSEDK

-618 DDAIW
+618 DDTIW

-635 EWKANSPSLWL
+635 EWKANSLSLWL

-654 KLTRDNHEDI
+654 KLKRNNREDI
-664 LDAFIGESKVT
+664 LDAFINESKVT
-675 FDAPEEERYRTIK
+675 FDAPEEKRYRTIK

-709 HFAWQTSGNID
+709 HFAWQTWGNID
-720 MYDNNW
+720 MYDNSW
-726 NKLFDLYYK
+726 ERLYDQYDR
-735 KYGEGFN
+735 EMANNFT
-742 IAIDDQSDHDS
+742 IHIDEETGHDS
-753 SYYIRMIEDCI
+753 SYYLKKIEDCI
-764 ERYVKL
+764 NCYEKIHN
-770 KGNHTSSLP
+770 K
-779 VQHK
+779 

>member
-63 NEFSLHFIYGPINTD
+63 NEFNLHFIYGPINTN

-98 ARYAAE
+98 ARYAVE
-104 KAEPSDRKHL
+104 KAEPSNRKEL
-114 LHLLSRFTYEDRIN
+114 LRLLSRFTYEDRIN

-136 TCEDSR
+136 TCENSR
-142 WDITQDPNPN
+142 WDITQDPNPD

-177 TIHEEWNKYQ
+177 TIHEEWNKHQ
-187 DTITAENILEAI
+187 DTITAEDVLEAI
-199 DSKIRFNLKIDAF
+199 ASKIRFELKIDAF

-233 KAKISEDLREDK
+233 KAKFSEDLCEDK
-245 KEWWV
+245 KESWD
-250 KKMEELSNRFF
+250 KEMEELSNLFF
-261 TLSDKQHELPDNAF
+261 TCSGEHELPDNAF
-275 FALYARIMAYEARES
+275 FALYARIMAYEARKKT
-290 GVDCGNNI
+290 GVDCSNNI
-298 KELADYKKWNHIE
+298 KELAAYTHNHNTWSQIE

-323 MQGIQERQDSG
+323 MQGIQDIR
-334 NEPIASTVADTCV
+334 NKPIASTVADTCV
-347 KMLET
+347 KMIKT
-352 VLDNAQEKVP
+352 VLDNAQNTVP

-395 DNIDNCDFLKA
+395 DNIDTRDFLKD

-413 LENVN
+413 LENVD
-418 KQYDKPDNRIE
+418 KQYENPDYRVEFIKKIIDIEDK
-429 LVKKFIDLEDK
+429 DLKDK
-440 TLYSRKITLY
+440 TLYSPK
-450 SPQIKEIIDSD
+450 IKEIIGSD
-461 VPEQAKEEAKKA
+461 APRQAKEQAEEEAEKA
-473 IQMHCDD
+473 VQMHRND

-485 DWNEETLGPW
+485 DWNEETLGQW
-495 SNWNDAIE
+495 KNWNDAIE

-516 FLYRNSN
+516 FLYEKNSN
-523 GDTTCWKKFATKLSN
+523 EETTWEKFATKLSN
-538 CKKLFTKDGLSEEM
+538 CKNLFTKDGLSEEK
-552 KVKANQVLISHCED
+552 KVKANQVLISHCEN
-566 WKKLI
+566 WENLRQKL
-571 RKPVFDAKN
+571 VFDANK
-580 ESWKQVLTDSSLSEC
+580 ESWKKVLTDSSLSKC

-606 VDNHNE
+606 VDNHDD
-612 IIQILI
+612 IIQLLI
-618 DDAIW
+618 DNDIW
-623 KNLIKETPGYEL
+623 KNLITKNSGYKL
-635 EWKANSPSLWL
+635 EWRANSLSLWL
-646 NRYLYLTL
+646 NRYPYLTL
-654 KLTRDNHEDI
+654 KLMRNNREDI
-664 LDAFIGESKVT
+664 LDAFINESKVT
-675 FDAPEEERYRTIK
+675 FDALEEKRYRTIK

-694 AVPMWFTYKY
+694 AVPMCFEYKY

-709 HFAWQTSGNID
+709 HFAWQTWGYID
-720 MYDNNW
+720 MYDNDW
-726 NKLFDLYYK
+726 KRLCEQYD
-735 KYGEGFN
+735 GEMANNFT
-742 IAIDDQSDHDS
+742 IHIDEETDHDS
-753 SYYIRMIEDCI
+753 SYYIKKIEKCIDCYEKI
-764 ERYVKL
+764 HNK
-770 KGNHTSSLP
+770 
-779 VQHK
+779 

>member
-1 MKNDILKH
+1 MKKDILKH
-9 YIEVPDNLFALL
+9 YIEVPDNLFTLL

-63 NEFSLHFIYGPINTD
+63 NEFNLHFIYGPINTN

-114 LHLLSRFTYEDRIN
+114 LHLLSRFTYENRIHT
-128 AKRFCQAL
+128 KRFCQVL

-177 TIHEEWNKYQ
+177 TIHEEWNKHQ
-187 DTITAENILEAI
+187 DTITAEDILEAI
-199 DSKIRFNLKIDAF
+199 ASKIRFNLKIDAF

-233 KAKISEDLREDK
+233 KGKFPEDLREDK

-290 GVDCGNNI
+290 GVDCGNSI
-298 KELADYKKWNHIE
+298 KQLAAYTHNTWSQIE

-323 MQGIQERQDSG
+323 TN
-334 NEPIASTVADTCV
+334 NESIAPIVAETCV
-347 KMLET
+347 KMIKT
-352 VLDNAQEKVP
+352 VLDCYQKIVP
-362 YFGDSKLFDTFF
+362 YFGDRTLFETFF
-374 HPQNGNELDFT
+374 HPKNKNDLDFT

-395 DNIDNCDFLKA
+395 DKIETKDFLKA

-413 LENVN
+413 LENV
-418 KQYDKPDNRIE
+418 QDNRVE
-429 LVKKFIDLEDK
+429 LVKKIIDLEDK
-440 TLYSRKITLY
+440 TLYSR
-450 SPQIKEIIDSD
+450 QIKEIIGSNA
-461 VPEQAKEEAKKA
+461 PEQAEEEAEKA
-473 IQMHCDD
+473 IQMDYND

-485 DWNEETLGPW
+485 DWNEEILGSW
-495 SNWNDAIE
+495 INWNDAIE

-523 GDTTCWKKFATKLSN
+523 GEPTWEKFATKLSN
-538 CKKLFTKDGLSEEM
+538 CKNLFTKEGLSEDK
-552 KVKANQVLISHCED
+552 KVKANQVLISHC
-566 WKKLI
+566 KKWDDI
-571 RKPVFDAKN
+571 RREPVFDAKN

-709 HFAWQTSGNID
+709 HFAWQIWGYID
-720 MYDNNW
+720 MYDNGW
-726 NKLFDLYYK
+726 KRLCEQYD
-735 KYGEGFN
+735 GEMANNFT
-742 IAIDDQSDHDS
+742 IHIDKETGHDS
-753 SYYIRMIEDCI
+753 SYYIKKIEKCIDCYEKI
-764 ERYVKL
+764 HNK
-770 KGNHTSSLP
+770 
-779 VQHK
+779 

>member
-21 SRYRVVIPG
+21 SRYHVVIPG

-63 NEFSLHFIYGPINTD
+63 NEFNLHFIYGPINTN

-98 ARYAAE
+98 ARYAVE
-104 KAEPSDRKHL
+104 KAEPSNRKEL
-114 LHLLSRFTYEDRIN
+114 LRLLSRFTYEDRIN

-142 WDITQDPNPN
+142 WDITQDPNPD

-177 TIHEEWNKYQ
+177 TIYEEWNKHQ
-187 DTITAENILEAI
+187 DTITAEDILEAI
-199 DSKIRFNLKIDAF
+199 ASKIRFNLKIDAF

-233 KAKISEDLREDK
+233 KAKFSEDLCEDK
-245 KEWWV
+245 KEWWG
-250 KKMEELSNRFF
+250 KEMEELSNRFF
-261 TLSDKQHELPDNAF
+261 TCSDEQHELPDNAF
-275 FALYARIMAYEARES
+275 FALYARIMANEARES
-290 GVDCGNNI
+290 GVDCGNSI
-298 KELADYKKWNHIE
+298 KQLAAYTHNHNTWSQIE

-323 MQGIQERQDSG
+323 TN
-334 NEPIASTVADTCV
+334 NESIASTVADTCV
-347 KMLET
+347 KMIKT
-352 VLDNAQEKVP
+352 VLGNFKEIVP
-362 YFGDSKLFDTFF
+362 YFGDNKLFDTFF
-374 HPQNGNELDFT
+374 HPQNRNELDFT

-395 DNIDNCDFLKA
+395 VNEDVDTNNFLKA

-413 LENVN
+413 LENVDR
-418 KQYDKPDNRIE
+418 QYENPDYRVE
-429 LVKKFIDLEDK
+429 LVKKFIDLGDQ
-440 TLYSRKITLY
+440 TLY
-450 SPQIKEIIDSD
+450 SPQIKKKIIDSNAD
-461 VPEQAKEEAKKA
+461 APEQAKEEAEKA
-473 IQMHCDD
+473 IQMDRND
-480 QSMPN
+480 QSIP
-485 DWNEETLGPW
+485 
-495 SNWNDAIE
+495 SYWNDAIE

-523 GDTTCWKKFATKLSN
+523 GETTWENFATKLSN
-538 CKKLFTKDGLSEEM
+538 CMDLFTKDGLSEDK
-552 KVKANQVLISHCED
+552 KVKANQVLISHCKD

-571 RKPVFDAKN
+571 RKPVFDTDK
-580 ESWKQVLTDSSLSEC
+580 ESWKQVLTDVNLSEY

-606 VDNHNE
+606 ADSHDD
-612 IIQILI
+612 IIQLLI
-618 DDAIW
+618 DNDIW
-623 KNLIKETPGYEL
+623 KNLINENPGYEL
-635 EWKANSPSLWL
+635 EWKANSSSLWL
-646 NRYLYLTL
+646 NRYPKLTL
-654 KLTRDNHEDI
+654 KLTRNNREDI

-709 HFAWQTSGNID
+709 HFAWQTWGNID
-720 MYDNNW
+720 MYDNSW
-726 NKLFDLYYK
+726 ERLFDQYD
-735 KYGEGFN
+735 GEMANNFT
-742 IAIDDQSDHDS
+742 IHIDEETDHDS
-753 SYYIRMIEDCI
+753 SYYIKKIEKCIDCYEKI
-764 ERYVKL
+764 HNK
-770 KGNHTSSLP
+770 
-779 VQHK
+779 

>member
-21 SRYRVVIPG
+21 SRYHVVIPG

-63 NEFSLHFIYGPINTD
+63 NEFNLHFIYGPINTN

-98 ARYAAE
+98 ARYAVE
-104 KAEPSDRKHL
+104 KAEPSNRKEL
-114 LHLLSRFTYEDRIN
+114 LRLLSRFTYEDRIN

-142 WDITQDPNPN
+142 WDITQDPNPD

-177 TIHEEWNKYQ
+177 TIYEEWNKHQ
-187 DTITAENILEAI
+187 DTITAEDILEAI
-199 DSKIRFNLKIDAF
+199 ASKIRFNLKIDAF

-233 KAKISEDLREDK
+233 KAKFSEDLCEDK
-245 KEWWV
+245 KEWWG
-250 KKMEELSNRFF
+250 KEMEELSNRFF
-261 TLSDKQHELPDNAF
+261 TCSDEQHELPDNAF
-275 FALYARIMAYEARES
+275 FALYARIMANEARES
-290 GVDCGNNI
+290 GVDCGNSI
-298 KELADYKKWNHIE
+298 KQLAAYTHNHNTWSQIE

-323 MQGIQERQDSG
+323 TN
-334 NEPIASTVADTCV
+334 NESIASTVADTCV
-347 KMLET
+347 KMIKT
-352 VLDNAQEKVP
+352 VLGNFKEIVP
-362 YFGDSKLFDTFF
+362 YFGDNKLFDTFF
-374 HPQNGNELDFT
+374 HPQNRNELDFT

-395 DNIDNCDFLKA
+395 VNEDVDTNNFLKA

-413 LENVN
+413 LENVDR
-418 KQYDKPDNRIE
+418 QYENPDYRVE
-429 LVKKFIDLEDK
+429 LVKKFIDLGDQ
-440 TLYSRKITLY
+440 TLY
-450 SPQIKEIIDSD
+450 SPQIKKKIIDSNAD
-461 VPEQAKEEAKKA
+461 APEQAKEEAEKA
-473 IQMHCDD
+473 IQMDRND
-480 QSMPN
+480 QSMP
-485 DWNEETLGPW
+485 
-495 SNWNDAIE
+495 SYWNDAIE

-523 GDTTCWKKFATKLSN
+523 GETTWENFATKLSN
-538 CKKLFTKDGLSEEM
+538 CMDLFTKDGLSEDK
-552 KVKANQVLISHCED
+552 KVKANQVLISHCKD

-571 RKPVFDAKN
+571 RKPVFDTDK
-580 ESWKQVLTDSSLSEC
+580 ESWKQVLTDVNLSEY

-606 VDNHNE
+606 ADSHDD
-612 IIQILI
+612 IIQLLI
-618 DDAIW
+618 DNDIW
-623 KNLIKETPGYEL
+623 KNLINENPGYEL
-635 EWKANSPSLWL
+635 EWKANSSSLWL
-646 NRYLYLTL
+646 NRYPKLTL
-654 KLTRDNHEDI
+654 KLTRNNREDI

-709 HFAWQTSGNID
+709 HFAWQTWGNID
-720 MYDNNW
+720 MYDNSW
-726 NKLFDLYYK
+726 ERLFDQYD
-735 KYGEGFN
+735 GEMANNFT
-742 IAIDDQSDHDS
+742 IHIDEETDHDS
-753 SYYIRMIEDCI
+753 SYYIKKIEKCIDCYEKI
-764 ERYVKL
+764 HNK
-770 KGNHTSSLP
+770 
-779 VQHK
+779 

>member
-1 MKNDILKH
+1 MKNDILKQN
-9 YIEVPDNLFALL
+9 IEVPDNLFALL

-63 NEFSLHFIYGPINTD
+63 NEFNLHFIYGPINTN

-104 KAEPSDRKHL
+104 KAEPSDRKDL
-114 LHLLSRFTYEDRIN
+114 LSLLSRFTYEDRIN

-142 WDITQDPNPN
+142 WDITQDPNPD

-177 TIHEEWNKYQ
+177 TIYEEWNKHQ
-187 DTITAENILEAI
+187 DSITAEDILEAI
-199 DSKIRFNLKIDAF
+199 ASKIRFNLKIDAF

-233 KAKISEDLREDK
+233 KGKFSEDLCEDK

-250 KKMEELSNRFF
+250 KEMEELSNRFF
-261 TLSDKQHELPDNAF
+261 TCSDEQHELPDNAF
-275 FALYARIMAYEARES
+275 FALYARIMAYEAKKT
-290 GVDCGNNI
+290 GVDCGNGI
-298 KELADYKKWNHIE
+298 KELAAYTHNTWSQIE

-323 MQGIQERQDSG
+323 TN
-334 NEPIASTVADTCV
+334 NESIASTVAATCV
-347 KMLET
+347 KMIKT
-352 VLDNAQEKVP
+352 VLDRYQEIVP
-362 YFGDSKLFDTFF
+362 YFGDRTLFETFF
-374 HPQNGNELDFT
+374 HPKNKNDLDFT

-395 DNIDNCDFLKA
+395 DNIETKDFLKA

-413 LENVN
+413 LENV
-418 KQYDKPDNRIE
+418 QDNRVE
-429 LVKKFIDLEDK
+429 LVKKIIDLEDK
-440 TLYSRKITLY
+440 TLYSR
-450 SPQIKEIIDSD
+450 QIKKIIGSNA
-461 VPEQAKEEAKKA
+461 PEQAEEEAEKA
-473 IQMHCDD
+473 IQMHYNDK
-480 QSMPN
+480 SMPN
-485 DWNEETLGPW
+485 DWNEEKLGSW

-503 KAEECAFF
+503 KAEEYAFF

-516 FLYRNSN
+516 FLYEKNSN
-523 GDTTCWKKFATKLSN
+523 GKTTWENFATKLSN
-538 CKKLFTKDGLSEEM
+538 CMDLFVSEGLSEDK

-595 VNGLLLSPNEI
+595 VNGLILSPNEI

-618 DDAIW
+618 DDTIW

-635 EWKANSPSLWL
+635 EWKANSLSLWL

-654 KLTRDNHEDI
+654 KLKRNNREDI
-664 LDAFIGESKVT
+664 LDAFINESKVT
-675 FDAPEEERYRTIK
+675 FDAPEEKRYRTIK

-709 HFAWQTSGNID
+709 HFAWQTWGNID
-720 MYDNNW
+720 MYDNSW
-726 NKLFDLYYK
+726 ERLYDQYDR
-735 KYGEGFN
+735 EMANNFT
-742 IAIDDQSDHDS
+742 IHIDEETGHDS
-753 SYYIRMIEDCI
+753 SYYLKKIEDCI
-764 ERYVKL
+764 NCYEKIHN
-770 KGNHTSSLP
+770 K
-779 VQHK
+779 

>member
-21 SRYRVVIPG
+21 YRYRVVIPG

-63 NEFSLHFIYGPINTD
+63 NEFNLHFIYGPINTN

-104 KAEPSDRKHL
+104 KAEPSDRKDL
-114 LHLLSRFTYEDRIN
+114 LSLLSRFTYEDRIN

-142 WDITQDPNPN
+142 WDITQDPNPD

-177 TIHEEWNKYQ
+177 TIYEEWNKHQ
-187 DTITAENILEAI
+187 DSITAEDILEAI
-199 DSKIRFNLKIDAF
+199 ASKIRFNLKIDAF

-233 KAKISEDLREDK
+233 KGKFSEDLCEDK

-250 KKMEELSNRFF
+250 KEMEELSNRFF
-261 TLSDKQHELPDNAF
+261 TCSDEQHELPDNAF
-275 FALYARIMAYEARES
+275 FALYARIMAYEAKKT
-290 GVDCGNNI
+290 GVDCGNGI
-298 KELADYKKWNHIE
+298 KELAAYTHNTWSQIE

-323 MQGIQERQDSG
+323 TN
-334 NEPIASTVADTCV
+334 NESIASTVAATCV
-347 KMLET
+347 KMIKT
-352 VLDNAQEKVP
+352 VLDRYQEIVP
-362 YFGDSKLFDTFF
+362 YFGDRTLFETFF
-374 HPQNGNELDFT
+374 HPKNKNDLDFT

-395 DNIDNCDFLKA
+395 DNIETKDFLKA

-413 LENVN
+413 LENV
-418 KQYDKPDNRIE
+418 QDNRVE
-429 LVKKFIDLEDK
+429 LVKKIIDLEDK
-440 TLYSRKITLY
+440 TLYSR
-450 SPQIKEIIDSD
+450 QIKKIIGSNA
-461 VPEQAKEEAKKA
+461 PEQAEEEAEKA
-473 IQMHCDD
+473 IQMHYNDK
-480 QSMPN
+480 SMPN
-485 DWNEETLGPW
+485 DWNEEKLGSW

-503 KAEECAFF
+503 KAEEYAFF

-516 FLYRNSN
+516 FLYEKNSN
-523 GDTTCWKKFATKLSN
+523 GKTTWENFATKLSN
-538 CKKLFTKDGLSEEM
+538 CMDLFVSEGLSEDK

-618 DDAIW
+618 DDTIW

-635 EWKANSPSLWL
+635 EWKANSLSLWL

-654 KLTRDNHEDI
+654 KLKRNNREDI
-664 LDAFIGESKVT
+664 LDAFINESKVT
-675 FDAPEEERYRTIK
+675 FDAPEEKRYRTIK

-709 HFAWQTSGNID
+709 HFAWQTWGNID
-720 MYDNNW
+720 MYDNSW
-726 NKLFDLYYK
+726 ERLYDQYDR
-735 KYGEGFN
+735 EMANNFT
-742 IAIDDQSDHDS
+742 IHIDEETGHDS
-753 SYYIRMIEDCI
+753 SYYLKKIEDCI
-764 ERYVKL
+764 NCYEKIHN
-770 KGNHTSSLP
+770 K
-779 VQHK
+779 

>member
-1 MKNDILKH
+1 MKNDIIKQN
-9 YIEVPDNLFALL
+9 IEVPDNLFALL

-63 NEFSLHFIYGPINTD
+63 NEFNLHFIYGPINTN

-104 KAEPSDRKHL
+104 KAEPSDRKDL
-114 LHLLSRFTYEDRIN
+114 LSLLSRFTYEDRIN

-136 TCEDSR
+136 TCENSR
-142 WDITQDPNPN
+142 WDITQDPNPD

-177 TIHEEWNKYQ
+177 TIHEEWNKHQ
-187 DTITAENILEAI
+187 DTITAEDVLEAI
-199 DSKIRFNLKIDAF
+199 ASKIRFELKIDAF

-233 KAKISEDLREDK
+233 KGKFSEDLCEDK

-250 KKMEELSNRFF
+250 KEMEELSNRFF
-261 TLSDKQHELPDNAF
+261 TCSDEQHELPDNAF

-290 GVDCGNNI
+290 GVDCGNSI
-298 KELADYKKWNHIE
+298 KQLAAYTHNHNTWSQIE

-323 MQGIQERQDSG
+323 MQGIQDIR
-334 NEPIASTVADTCV
+334 NEPIASSVADTCV
-347 KMLET
+347 KMIKT
-352 VLDNAQEKVP
+352 VLDNAQNTVP

-395 DNIDNCDFLKA
+395 NNIDTRDFLKD

-413 LENVN
+413 LENVD
-418 KQYDKPDNRIE
+418 KQYENPDYRVEFIKKIIDIEDK
-429 LVKKFIDLEDK
+429 DLKDK
-440 TLYSRKITLY
+440 TLYSPK
-450 SPQIKEIIDSD
+450 IKEIIGSD
-461 VPEQAKEEAKKA
+461 APKQAKEQAEEEAEKA
-473 IQMHCDD
+473 VQMHRND

-485 DWNEETLGPW
+485 DWNEEILGSW
-495 SNWNDAIE
+495 INWNDAIE
-503 KAEECAFF
+503 KAEEYAFF

-516 FLYRNSN
+516 FLYEKNSN
-523 GDTTCWKKFATKLSN
+523 GKTTWENFATKLSN
-538 CKKLFTKDGLSEEM
+538 CMDLFVSEGLSEDK

-618 DDAIW
+618 DDKIW

-635 EWKANSPSLWL
+635 EWKAYSLSLWL
-646 NRYLYLTL
+646 NWNRYFTL
-654 KLTRDNHEDI
+654 KLMRNNCEDI
-664 LDAFIGESKVT
+664 LDAFISESKVT

-694 AVPMWFTYKY
+694 AVPMCFEYKY

-709 HFAWQTSGNID
+709 HFAWQTWGYID
-720 MYDNNW
+720 MYDNDW
-726 NKLFDLYYK
+726 KRLCEQYD
-735 KYGEGFN
+735 GEMANNFT
-742 IAIDDQSDHDS
+742 IHIDKETGHDS
-753 SYYIRMIEDCI
+753 SYYIKKIEDCI
-764 ERYVKL
+764 DCYEKIHN
-770 KGNHTSSLP
+770 K
-779 VQHK
+779 

>member
-63 NEFSLHFIYGPINTD
+63 NEFNLHFIYGPINTN

-98 ARYAAE
+98 ARYAVE
-104 KAEPSDRKHL
+104 KAEPSNRKEL
-114 LHLLSRFTYEDRIN
+114 LRLLSRFTYEDRIN

-142 WDITQDPNPN
+142 WDITQDPNPD

-177 TIHEEWNKYQ
+177 TIYEEWNKHQ
-187 DTITAENILEAI
+187 DTITAEDILEAI
-199 DSKIRFNLKIDAF
+199 ASKIRFNLKIDAF

-233 KAKISEDLREDK
+233 KGKFSEDLCEDK

-250 KKMEELSNRFF
+250 KEMEELSNHFF
-261 TLSDKQHELPDNAF
+261 TCSDEQHELPDNAF
-275 FALYARIMAYEARES
+275 FALYARIMAYEARKQP
-290 GVDCGNNI
+290 GVDCGNSI
-298 KELADYKKWNHIE
+298 KQLAAYTHNHNTWSQIE

-323 MQGIQERQDSG
+323 TN
-334 NEPIASTVADTCV
+334 NESIASTVADTCV
-347 KMLET
+347 KMIKT
-352 VLDNAQEKVP
+352 VLASAQNIVP

-395 DNIDNCDFLKA
+395 VNEDVDTTHFLKA

-413 LENVN
+413 LENVD
-418 KQYDKPDNRIE
+418 KQYEKKTDNRVE
-429 LVKKFIDLEDK
+429 LVKKFIDLGDQ
-440 TLYSRKITLY
+440 TLY
-450 SPQIKEIIDSD
+450 SPQIKEIEKEIEKA
-461 VPEQAKEEAKKA
+461 PEQAKEEAEKA
-473 IQMHCDD
+473 KQMHCNDK
-480 QSMPN
+480 SMPN
-485 DWNEETLGPW
+485 DWNEETLKPW

-516 FLYRNSN
+516 FLYEKNSN
-523 GDTTCWKKFATKLSN
+523 GKTTWENFATKLSN
-538 CKKLFTKDGLSEEM
+538 CMDLFVSEGLSEDK

-654 KLTRDNHEDI
+654 KLKRNNREDI
-664 LDAFIGESKVT
+664 LDAFINDSKVT

-709 HFAWQTSGNID
+709 HFAWQTWGNID
-720 MYDNNW
+720 MYDNSW
-726 NKLFDLYYK
+726 ERLFDQYD
-735 KYGEGFN
+735 GE
-742 IAIDDQSDHDS
+742 IANNFTIHIDEETDHDS
-753 SYYIRMIEDCI
+753 SYYIKKIEKCIDCYEKI
-764 ERYVKL
+764 NNK
-770 KGNHTSSLP
+770 
-779 VQHK
+779 